1 MGIHIIYIYISN
13 MIKLHEIYKPTA
25 MELGHHLLGVRGS
38 WNPRFQSQV
47 SSGTSKYFNLD
58 WLVVSTPLS
67 VGIIIP
73 YMDK

>member
-1 MGIHIIYIYISN
+1 

-38 WNPRFQSQV
+38 WNPRFQRQV